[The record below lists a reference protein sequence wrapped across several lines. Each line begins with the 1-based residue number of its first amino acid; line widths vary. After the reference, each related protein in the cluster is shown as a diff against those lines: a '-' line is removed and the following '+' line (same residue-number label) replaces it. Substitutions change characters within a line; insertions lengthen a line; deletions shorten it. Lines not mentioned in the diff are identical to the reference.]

1 MSDLPNEQCLVPL
14 DANKASDLGTDV
26 VVLRVGHDRQEFIV
40 HKKLF
45 ASQGK
50 VVNLIVSKK
59 TVTEAG
65 QDVIT
70 FERDDPD
77 VFRLLVGWLYRGHI
91 PRAEPYID
99 KPDYA
104 ESVNRST
111 PGPSLPD
118 LSSTADEDVAMASG
132 DRGTDQDTRN
142 DEKCA
147 QPACTQKEFREGFPS
162 GLPLRDKKTTRGCKS
177 DPLTREVR
185 VCSESEQPK
194 KRPRLSQDDCDQETP
209 TATGVNGKGE
219 TSSVAANDE
228 ISKNEDAM
236 NSGDES
242 SHHPKSPPSR
252 MAEASRSLPHEL
264 AIDTA
269 PMLFASDLTPPNSTS
284 PADCS
289 TKNKKETTRE
299 TLAEL
304 PMDLTTWERATEPET
319 PGLVSGSSAT
329 PSLPSTPRFDYPR
342 TKTLLEQAIEEADQH
357 QMALVQ
363 LIAVAER
370 LY

>member
-1 MSDLPNEQCLVPL
+1 MRYHYFAD
-14 DANKASDLGTDV
+14 DLGTDV

-40 HKKLF
+40 HKKLL

-65 QDVIT
+65 QNVIT

-104 ESVNRST
+104 ESINRSA

-118 LSSTADEDVAMASG
+118 LSFTTDEDVAMASG
-132 DRGTDQDTRN
+132 DQGMDQDTSN

-147 QPACTQKEFREGFPS
+147 QPACTQKESREGFPS
-162 GLPLRDKKTTRGCKS
+162 GLPLRDKKTTRACTS
-177 DPLTREVR
+177 DPLTRE
-185 VCSESEQPK
+185 
-194 KRPRLSQDDCDQETP
+194 RPDASKFNV
-209 TATGVNGKGE
+209 TAKY
-219 TSSVAANDE
+219 
-228 ISKNEDAM
+228 
-236 NSGDES
+236 
-242 SHHPKSPPSR
+242 
-252 MAEASRSLPHEL
+252 
-264 AIDTA
+264 
-269 PMLFASDLTPPNSTS
+269 STQ
-284 PADCS
+284 
-289 TKNKKETTRE
+289 NKKETTRE

-319 PGLVSGSSAT
+319 PDLVSGSSAT

-342 TKTLLEQAIEEADQH
+342 TITLLEQAIEEADQH